1 MNMRLILLIF
11 LSFYTLIF
19 SNCDNDNTPH
29 NNPDDTSSV
38 ITPFEFIMGADLSYV
53 NQILDHGGLYRDSAS
68 VEDPYLIFNQYGANM
83 IRFRLFHN
91 PVWTKEVYTPAGDQM
106 YNDFNDVKLGI
117 QRAKENG
124 MQVCLDFHYS
134 DSWADPGKQV
144 IPQAWKSLALP
155 VLRDSLYNYTYNVL
169 KKLDNA
175 GLMPEFVQPGN
186 EINPGFLL
194 PLGNRWS
201 ANTTNFIY
209 LMNAAISAIRKAGN
223 ESQIHPKIIIHIA
236 QPENV
241 ASWFSGL
248 KQAGLTDYDI
258 VGFSYYYMWSEVP
271 IENISTFVSAF
282 KKDYG
287 KEVMIMETAYPW
299 TTNNYD
305 SYGNIIDAD
314 KLDPDYPASVIG
326 QFQYLC
332 RLTQEIIDG
341 GGKGIFY
348 WEPAWIS
355 ADMRDL
361 WGQGSA
367 WECNTFFDF
376 DGNVIQGMKYMTFS
390 YDTLKK

>member
-1 MNMRLILLIF
+1 MRLFLAIF
-11 LSFYTLIF
+11 LCTNAFLLSE
-19 SNCDNDNTPH
+19 CDKDNPPH
-29 NNPDDTSSV
+29 DNHNDTSSV
-38 ITPFEFIMGADLSYV
+38 DTHASFVMGADLSYV
-53 NQILDHGGLYRDSAS
+53 NQILDHGGIYRDSAQ
-68 VEDPYLIFNQYGANM
+68 VEDPYVIFKEYGANV

-91 PVWTKEVYTPAGDQM
+91 PVWTKEVYTPAGNQM

-117 QRAKENG
+117 QRAKENK

-144 IPQAWKSLALP
+144 IPEAWKSLTLQ
-155 VLRDSLYNYTYNVL
+155 VLRDSVYNYTYNVL

-194 PLGNRWS
+194 PLGDRWG
-201 ANTTNFIY
+201 ANTPNFIY

-223 ESQIHPKIIIHIA
+223 ESRINPEIIIHIA

-241 ASWFSGL
+241 SSWFAGL

-258 VGFSYYYMWSEVP
+258 IGFSYYYMWSDVP
-271 IENISTFVSAF
+271 VENISTYVSTF
-282 KKDYG
+282 RNDYG
-287 KEVMIMETAYPW
+287 KDVMIMETAYPW
-299 TTNNYD
+299 TTDNYD
-305 SYGNIIDAD
+305 SYGNIIDVD
-314 KLDPDYPASVIG
+314 KLDPVYPASISG
-326 QFQYLC
+326 QYQYLC
-332 RLTQEIIDG
+332 KLTQEIIDG

-355 ADMRDL
+355 SQMKDL
-361 WGQGSA
+361 WGTGSA

-376 DGNVIQGMKYMTFS
+376 GGNVIQGMKYMTFS